1 MFIVPIKPLESMDFS
16 KLGGQAPTPEETT
29 PGGLPFADILQSAS
43 ETLSQVQATAEAD
56 SYQLAFGNVDNLAQ
70 VQINSM
76 KAEAMLNTAVQLT
89 SRTVNAYKE
98 IMQMQV

>member
-1 MFIVPIKPLESMDFS
+1 MFIVPLTPLEPMDFS
-16 KLGGQAPTPEETT
+16 RLDGQTPAPENIAQ
-29 PGGLPFADILQSAS
+29 GGLPFADILQSAS
-43 ETLSQVQATAEAD
+43 ETLSEAQAVAEAD

-76 KAEAMLNTAVQLT
+76 KAESMLNTTIQLT